1 MKSQNLNIKN
11 HSNCSSLY
19 GHFSLIENINDLSK
33 YPNLKKTNPQTYI
46 LKEGEGIIIPK
57 NWWHHVESGEKM
69 LGCNFWTSSNLS
81 ENPTKINHKIVFD
94 KNKLENEQVLI
105 WKSSQKAIKSPI
117 KSSKFKDWFNSKT
130 SNEYI
135 WTPENYTKFRKNN
148 YIAKKLLPQIPIPKI
163 LKNTNNNFEF
173 HFMAC
178 NKSHTTNLHYDD
190 QDGVLCVV
198 EGQKK
203 ITLFPPEDTKNL
215 YPIEFKKYPWKDSPA
230 IDCVYNLNRIGKK
243 IKGKSSADL
252 LYETCK
258 HNTGVL
264 SSISKVIKTFHG
276 SNNVSN
282 KTIYGFKQ
290 SLNEGIYDTK
300 WELYKYNSK
309 TIESYE
315 ILNERNKDGK
325 YIPNFMDLYYIS
337 TVGENTYKG
346 LVYRKDKKLT
356 KRGNYIIDTYKGFK
370 NNFDSYWG
378 ELNYPSNLYN
388 WVKDEVIKKYK
399 TDYFCIHQKN
409 NSEFYCQFIGISNE
423 DFLKFLIEYK
433 YNQDLIDFY
442 SKNDFNISNEIA
454 IVFDKITKKPIRTA
468 FYGII

>member
-1 MKSQNLNIKN
+1 MEEENLSISN

-46 LKEGEGIIIPK
+46 LKKGEGLIIPK

-69 LGCNFWTSSNLS
+69 LGCNFWTSSYLGKK
-81 ENPTKINHKIVFD
+81 PTKIKHKIVFD
-94 KNKLENEQVLI
+94 KNKLENEQVSI
-105 WKSSQKAIKSPI
+105 WESSQKTSTQEKI
-117 KSSKFKDWFNSKT
+117 KFKDWFNSKT

-135 WTPENYTKFRKNN
+135 WCLENYGTLRKNSH
-148 YIAKKLLPQIPIPKI
+148 IAKKLLPQITIPKI

-178 NKSHTTNLHYDD
+178 NKFHTTNLHYDD
-190 QDGVLCVV
+190 QDGILCVV

-215 YPIEFKKYPWKDSPA
+215 YPIEFKKYPWKDIPA
-230 IDCVYNLNRIGKK
+230 IECVYNLNRVGTQ
-243 IKGKSSADL
+243 IKGKSSASL

-264 SSISKVIKTFHG
+264 SSISKVIKIFHG
-276 SNNVSN
+276 SNKVSN

-290 SLNEGIYDTK
+290 SLNENLYDTK
-300 WELYKYNSK
+300 WELYKYSNK

-315 ILNERNKDGK
+315 ILNERNKEGK
-325 YIPNFMDLYYIS
+325 YIPNFIDLYYIS
-337 TVGENTYKG
+337 TIGENTYKG

-370 NNFDSYWG
+370 DNFDSYWD
-378 ELNYPSNLYN
+378 ELNYPSNLYS
-388 WVKDEVIKKYK
+388 WVKDEIIKKYK
-399 TDYFCIHQKN
+399 TDYFCMHQKN
-409 NSEFYCQFIGISNE
+409 NSELYCQFIGISNK

-442 SKNDFNISNEIA
+442 SKNDFNISNEIS

>member
-1 MKSQNLNIKN
+1 MGIQNLNIHN
-11 HSNCSSLY
+11 HSNCDSMY
-19 GHFSLIENINDLSK
+19 GHFSQIDDINNLKK
-33 YPNLKKTNPQTYI
+33 YPNLKLTTPQVFI
-46 LKEGEGIIIPK
+46 LKKGEGLIIPK

-69 LGCNFWTSSNLS
+69 LGCNFWTSSYLGKK
-81 ENPTKINHKIVFD
+81 PTKIKHRIVFD
-94 KNKLENEQVLI
+94 KNELENEQVSI
-105 WKSSQKAIKSPI
+105 WESSQKTSTQEKI
-117 KSSKFKDWFNSKT
+117 KFKDWFNSKT

-135 WTPENYTKFRKNN
+135 WCLENYGALRKNN
-148 YIAKKLLPQIPIPKI
+148 HIAKKLLPQITIPKI

-178 NKSHTTNLHYDD
+178 NKFHITNLHYDD
-190 QDGVLCVV
+190 QDGILCVV

-203 ITLFPPEDTKNL
+203 VTLFPPEDTKNL
-215 YPIEFKKYPWKDSPA
+215 YPIEFKKYPWKDTPA
-230 IDCVYNLNRIGKK
+230 TECVYNLNRIGKK
-243 IKGKSSADL
+243 IKGKSSASL

-264 SSISKVIKTFHG
+264 SSISKVIKIFHG
-276 SNNVSN
+276 SNDVSN

-290 SLNEGIYDTK
+290 SLNESIYDTK
-300 WELYKYNSK
+300 WELYKYSNK

-315 ILNERNKDGK
+315 ILNERNKEGK
-325 YIPNFMDLYYIS
+325 YIPNFIDLYYIS
-337 TVGENTYKG
+337 TIGENTYKG

-356 KRGNYIIDTYKGFK
+356 KRGNYILDTYKGFK
-370 NNFDSYWG
+370 DNFDNYWN
-378 ELNYPSNLYN
+378 ELNYSSNLYS

-399 TDYFCIHQKN
+399 TDYLCMHQKN
-409 NSEFYCQFIGISNE
+409 NSELYCQFIGISNK

-442 SKNDFNISNEIA
+442 TQNDFNISNEIA

>member
-1 MKSQNLNIKN
+1 MKPQSLNFKN
-11 HSNCSSLY
+11 HSNCDSMY
-19 GHFSLIENINDLSK
+19 GHFSQIEDINNLTK
-33 YPNLKKTNPQTYI
+33 YPNLKLTSPQIFI
-46 LKEGEGIIIPK
+46 LKKGEGLVIPK

-69 LGCNFWTSSNLS
+69 LGCNFWTSSNLKK
-81 ENPTKINHKIVFD
+81 NPTKINHKIIFD
-94 KNKLENEQVLI
+94 KSKFENEPILS
-105 WKSSQKAIKSPI
+105 WKSSLISSSPKPI
-117 KSSKFKDWFNSKT
+117 KFKDWFNSKNK
-130 SNEYI
+130 NEYI
-135 WTPENYTKFRKNN
+135 WSLGNYDDLRENINIDK
-148 YIAKKLLPQIPIPKI
+148 ILLPQISIPKI

-215 YPIEFKKYPWKDSPA
+215 YPIEFKKYPWKDSPS

-337 TVGENTYKG
+337 TVGKDTYKG

-378 ELNYPSNLYN
+378 ELNYSSNLYN

-399 TDYFCIHQKN
+399 TDYFCIFQKN
-409 NSEFYCQFIGISNE
+409 NSEFYCMFIGISNE

>member
-1 MKSQNLNIKN
+1 MKLPNLNISN

-33 YPNLKKTNPQTYI
+33 YPNLKRTNPQTYI

-69 LGCNFWTSSNLS
+69 LGCNFWTSSYLGKK
-81 ENPTKINHKIVFD
+81 PTKIKHKIVFD
-94 KNKLENEQVLI
+94 KNELENKQVSI
-105 WKSSQKAIKSPI
+105 WESSHKKTTQEKI
-117 KSSKFKDWFNSKT
+117 KFKDWFNSKT
-130 SNEYI
+130 SNEYL
-135 WTPENYTKFRKNN
+135 WTPQDYRKFRKNN
-148 YIAKKLLPQIPIPKI
+148 YIAKILLPQISIPKI

-230 IDCVYNLNRIGKK
+230 IDCVYNLSRIGKK

-300 WELYKYNSK
+300 WELYKYNNK

-315 ILNERNKDGK
+315 ILNERNKEGK

-370 NNFDSYWG
+370 DNFNSYWD
-378 ELNYPSNLYN
+378 ELNYPSNLYS

-399 TDYFCIHQKN
+399 TDYFCIFQKN
-409 NSEFYCQFIGISNE
+409 NSEFYCMFIGISNE

>member
-1 MKSQNLNIKN
+1 MKSQSLNFKN
-11 HSNCSSLY
+11 HSNCDSMY
-19 GHFSLIENINDLSK
+19 GHFSQIDDINNLTK
-33 YPNLKKTNPQTYI
+33 YSNLKLTTPQIFI
-46 LKEGEGIIIPK
+46 LKKGEGLVIPK

-81 ENPTKINHKIVFD
+81 KNPTKINHKIIFD
-94 KNKLENEQVLI
+94 KSKLENEPILS
-105 WKSSQKAIKSPI
+105 WKSSPNPSSQKPI
-117 KSSKFKDWFNSKT
+117 KFKDWFNSKNK
-130 SNEYI
+130 NEYI
-135 WTPENYTKFRKNN
+135 WSLDNYRDLKENINIDK
-148 YIAKKLLPQIPIPKI
+148 ILLPQIEIPRI
-163 LKNTNNNFEF
+163 LQETTNNFEF

-230 IDCVYNLNRIGKK
+230 IDCIYNLNRVGTQ
-243 IKGKSSADL
+243 IKGKSSASL

-264 SSISKVIKTFHG
+264 SSISKVIKIFHG
-276 SNNVSN
+276 SNKVSN

-290 SLNEGIYDTK
+290 SLNESIYDTK
-300 WELYKYNSK
+300 WELYKYSNK

-315 ILNERNKDGK
+315 ILNERNKEGK

-337 TVGENTYKG
+337 TIGRNTYRG

-370 NNFDSYWG
+370 DNFDSYWD
-378 ELNYPSNLYN
+378 ELNYPSNLYS
-388 WVKDEVIKKYK
+388 WVKDEIIKKYK
-399 TDYFCIHQKN
+399 TDYFCIFQKN
-409 NSEFYCQFIGISNE
+409 NSEFYCMFIGISNK

-442 SKNDFNISNEIA
+442 TQNDFNISNEIA
-454 IVFDKITKKPIRTA
+454 IVFDKETKKPIRTA